1 MRVSTS
7 DSLALFTSP
16 LCVFTKFD
24 APHLL
29 KVSRLGIL
37 GQTGGRSR
45 FETFFGGAGS
55 VLAGGRL
62 GHLLGGVRSERKRP
76 ALGRR
81 RNHICSR
88 HKPQEACWTVWLLGR
103 GSFSYSLV
111 DRHPQRG
118 SALKP
123 ITLTTHARAP
133 RAYSTGVAGFSG
145 LIAFSIFVWRDRS

>member
-29 KVSRLGIL
+29 KVSRLVL

-62 GHLLGGVRSERKRP
+62 GHLPGGVRGDRKRP

-88 HKPQEACWTVWLLGR
+88 HNPQAACWTVAPVGR
-103 GSFSYSLV
+103 GTPSSRLEE
-111 DRHPQRG
+111 RPPQR
-118 SALKP
+118 
-123 ITLTTHARAP
+123 RP
-133 RAYSTGVAGFSG
+133 R
-145 LIAFSIFVWRDRS
+145 L

>member
-88 HKPQEACWTVWLLGR
+88 HKPQEACWTVWLLGA
-103 GSFSYSLV
+103 V
-111 DRHPQRG
+111 
-118 SALKP
+118 ALLTVLW
-123 ITLTTHARAP
+123 IGTLSEAPPSSRLHSQLTHARPAP
-133 RAYSTGVAGFSG
+133 IVPGWLDFPA
-145 LIAFSIFVWRDRS
+145 L